1 MRVLVDTNVLFS
13 RLLQSSH
20 TNSSINRLF
29 DAVIRERFLLVVPE
43 DVLDELIEAREKKPY
58 LANAISAE
66 EMQRFIRFLRSVAE
80 ILPRQTDPAPSVLRD
95 PRDDFLLIAAAIGD
109 ADYLITGDR
118 DLLDIR
124 DRLTRPRI
132 VTVTEFLQVLSSI
145 ESEDD

>member
-13 RLLQSSH
+13 RLLRSSH
-20 TNSSINRLF
+20 TKSSIDRLF

-43 DVLDELIEAREKKPY
+43 EVLDELIEAREKKAY
-58 LANAISAE
+58 LASSISTD
-66 EMQRFIRFLRSVAE
+66 EMHRFIRFLRTVAD
-80 ILPRQTDPAPSVLRD
+80 ILPRQTNPAPSVLRD

-124 DRLTRPRI
+124 DRLARPRI
-132 VTVTEFLQVLSSI
+132 VTVAEFLQVLSSL
-145 ESEDD
+145 

>member
-20 TNSSINRLF
+20 TNSSINQLF

-43 DVLDELIEAREKKPY
+43 EVLDELVEAREKKPH
-58 LANAISAE
+58 LVKAISAD
-66 EMQRFIRFLRSVAE
+66 EMQRFIRFLRVVAE

-95 PRDDFLLIAAAIGD
+95 PRDDFLLIAAAVGD
-109 ADYLITGDR
+109 VDYLMTGDR
-118 DLLDIR
+118 NLLDIR

-132 VTVTEFLQVLSSI
+132 VTVAEFLQVLS
-145 ESEDD
+145 